1 MSTATRRRSQPAL
14 GWGEP
19 SSHVPREE
27 LAVLRAWH
35 PNVLIGGPR
44 DTVSAMLA
52 SLQGVFRPIVVRWTT
67 GVALP
72 VPPGA
77 NARTLVLEDVDA
89 LSRDEQEQLFR
100 WLKQNDRAVQ
110 VVATTTQPL
119 AQLVDS
125 GEFDSRLYY
134 ALNVIHIRIPS

>member
-1 MSTATRRRSQPAL
+1 MSTATHRRSQPAL
-14 GWGEP
+14 GWGD
-19 SSHVPREE
+19 SSSPVPREE

-35 PNVLIGGPR
+35 PNVLIGGPP

-67 GVALP
+67 GAALP
-72 VPPGA
+72 IPPGA

-89 LSRDEQEQLFR
+89 LSRDEQDQLFL
-100 WLKQNDRAVQ
+100 WLKSNDRTVQ
-110 VVATTTQPL
+110 VVATTSQPL
-119 AQLVDS
+119 AQLVES
-125 GEFDSRLYY
+125 GKFDARLYY

>member
-1 MSTATRRRSQPAL
+1 MSTATRRRPQSAL

-19 SSHVPREE
+19 STHVPGEE

-52 SLQGVFRPIVVRWTT
+52 SLQRVFRPIVVRWTS

-72 VPPGA
+72 VPPGV
-77 NARTLVLEDVDA
+77 NARTLVLEDIDT
-89 LSRDEQEQLFR
+89 LSHDEQRQLFL
-100 WLKQNDRAVQ
+100 WLKNNDRTVQ
-110 VVATTTQPL
+110 VVATTSQPL
-119 AQLVDS
+119 AQLVES
-125 GEFDSRLYY
+125 GKFDSRLYY

>member
-1 MSTATRRRSQPAL
+1 MSTAARRRSQPAL
-14 GWGEP
+14 GWEES

-89 LSRDEQEQLFR
+89 LSRDEQDQLFR
-100 WLKQNDRAVQ
+100 WLRQNDRAVQ